1 MYAYMTFIYIYI
13 YTMCTD
19 LHMYIYVE
27 FVSFVPWTVQLFF
40 IAGLSLVD
48 ELMNFVRLHAVA
60 LWHPCGWRDV
70 YCPRYRWPIYFHDL
84 AMKMAMFHSKLSN
97 YRKVLYI
104 FVYFFLL
111 GTCVLY
117 ICILSICILIDIYIY
132 MRHINCIQVSF
143 THLNM

>member
-1 MYAYMTFIYIYI
+1 MHTWHLYI

-104 FVYFFLL
+104 FVYFFSSWYMC
-111 GTCVLY
+111 TIYLY
-117 ICILSICILIDIYIY
+117 SIYMYTYRHIYIY
-132 MRHINCIQVSF
+132 E
-143 THLNM
+143 TY